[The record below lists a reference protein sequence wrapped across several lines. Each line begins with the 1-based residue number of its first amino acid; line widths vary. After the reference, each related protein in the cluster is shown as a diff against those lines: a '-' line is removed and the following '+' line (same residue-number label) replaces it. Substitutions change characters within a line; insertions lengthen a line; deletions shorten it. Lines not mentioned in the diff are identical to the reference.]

1 MSRQFGPCDLCRK
14 DIPGKTAE
22 TVMMLRA
29 NYIEN
34 DRRAYTLEYT
44 LCGDCAKEF
53 NEWINKKMKRKEVD
67 TT

>member
-1 MSRQFGPCDLCRK
+1 
-14 DIPGKTAE
+14 
-22 TVMMLRA
+22 MMLRA